1 MNTLKIKSIAIFLF
15 KSQDDFTFVQFLPEI
30 LQLLIKLIIFKF
42 IEVIDIV
49 KDDDH
54 HFVFDLWK
62 SDLSI
67 IVKFSNLIEFVSKNI
82 SVLDTVQ
89 INIKVKLKDT
99 TLN

>member
-1 MNTLKIKSIAIFLF
+1 MNTLKIKSVAILLF
-15 KSQDDFTFVQFLPEI
+15 KSQNDFTFVQFLPKI
-30 LQLLIKLIIFKF
+30 LQLFIKLIIFKF

-62 SDLSI
+62 SDLSV

>member
-15 KSQDDFTFVQFLPEI
+15 KSQYDFTFVQFLPEI
-30 LQLLIKLIIFKF
+30 LQLFIKLIIFKF

-62 SDLSI
+62 SDLSV